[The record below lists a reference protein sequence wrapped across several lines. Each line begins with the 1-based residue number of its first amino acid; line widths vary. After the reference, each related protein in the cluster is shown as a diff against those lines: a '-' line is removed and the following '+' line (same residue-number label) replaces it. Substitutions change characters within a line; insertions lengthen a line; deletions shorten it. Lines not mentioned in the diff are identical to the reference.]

1 MTALGFARKV
11 REDENMSNAAK
22 KIELPED
29 LQAFAEERVRAGQ
42 SASVEDV
49 VKEALEEKKQAALR
63 EALEAGI
70 AELDA
75 GLGVRQSPKELM
87 AEIHAELGMKRD
99 G

>member
-1 MTALGFARKV
+1 
-11 REDENMSNAAK
+11 MSKAAK

-29 LQAFAEERVRAGQ
+29 LHAFAEERVRTGQ
-42 SASVEDV
+42 NASVDEV
-49 VKEALEEKKQAALR
+49 VREALEEKKRAALH
-63 EALEAGI
+63 EALDVGI

-75 GLGVRQSPKELM
+75 GLGVRSSPKEFM

>member
-49 VKEALEEKKQAALR
+49 VKEALE
-63 EALEAGI
+63 AGI

-75 GLGVRQSPKELM
+75 GRGVRQSPKELM

>member
-1 MTALGFARKV
+1 
-11 REDENMSNAAK
+11 MSNAAK

-42 SASVEDV
+42 SASVDDV
-49 VKEALEEKKQAALR
+49 VREALEEKKRAALR

-75 GLGVRQSPKELM
+75 GQGVRQSPKELM

>member
-1 MTALGFARKV
+1 
-11 REDENMSNAAK
+11 MSNAAK

-49 VKEALEEKKQAALR
+49 VREALEEKKQAALR

-75 GLGVRQSPKELM
+75 GRGVRQSPKELM